1 MNDASIM
8 LFDSESIQPR
18 DRFQLR
24 QADRMIQIN
33 WIPEDQCYEL
43 RCAVML
49 PQTRVQVF
57 EFFSDAFQLEQITPP
72 WLNFKILTP
81 APIDLK
87 EGCLIDYQ
95 IRLHGIP
102 IRWRTEISSWDPP
115 YSFTD
120 RQLRGPYRL
129 WEHLHTF
136 EEIDGGTVTTDCV
149 RYKAMGGRF
158 ANWLLVERDLR
169 RIFEYRRQRMLEL
182 FPAIEKRATETSAV
196 EAQVVDAVR

>member
-1 MNDASIM
+1 MDRTESQAAVGNVTRTNAIRHNDRSQI
-8 LFDSESIQPR
+8 
-18 DRFQLR
+18 R
-24 QADRMIQIN
+24 QGCNMIRIDWN
-33 WIPEDQCYEL
+33 PDDGCYEL
-43 RCAVML
+43 RCAVIL
-49 PQTRVQVF
+49 PQARERVF
-57 EFFSDAFQLEQITPP
+57 DFFSDAFQLEHITPP
-72 WLNFKILTP
+72 WLNFRILTP
-81 APIDLK
+81 APIDLQ

-136 EEIDGGTVTTDCV
+136 EAVDGGTLTTDCV
-149 RYKAMGGRF
+149 RYKAIGGRF
-158 ANWLLVERDLR
+158 ANWLMVERDLR

-182 FPAIEKRATETSAV
+182 FSAAAIQIA
-196 EAQVVDAVR
+196 EAAR